1 VERWGYRL
9 EVVDTAVLNIKP
21 MYRHHRKRIHKVEV
35 FLARVTRPKQP

>member
-1 VERWGYRL
+1 
-9 EVVDTAVLNIKP
+9 